1 MAIERIVDPSLNNR
15 GDDGAADEQIIEVTL
30 RPTNFNEYIGQ
41 SRLKKNLQLSIDAAR
56 KRKEPI
62 DHVLLYGHQG

>member
-30 RPTNFNEYIGQ
+30 RPTNFNEYIILIV
-41 SRLKKNLQLSIDAAR
+41 SKFILVICM
-56 KRKEPI
+56 
-62 DHVLLYGHQG
+62 VLLFKKFIVKISTLVIS

>member
-30 RPTNFNEYIGQ
+30 RPTNFNEYIR
-41 SRLKKNLQLSIDAAR
+41 SRSSRNVYFCFLFNIAQRDYLQQKI
-56 KRKEPI
+56 
-62 DHVLLYGHQG
+62 

>member
-30 RPTNFNEYIGQ
+30 RPTKIE
-41 SRLKKNLQLSIDAAR
+41 
-56 KRKEPI
+56 KETRT
-62 DHVLLYGHQG
+62 